1 MQSTSTTS
9 TTLTNSNNHTLE
21 RLRKN
26 DPSLTKLKLVHPPE
40 SYYAA
45 VSCEDDGACENTDNN
60 SSDDKNDMPFNDLLQ
75 CLREN
80 TTVTYVLL
88 ERQFVREL
96 SRADFASVLQAIGT
110 MASLQ
115 ELEIWSV
122 RVPLTELCQA
132 MAQAKRLTRLGFG
145 FVSFLGTPNNNH
157 QHDCNT
163 LDASALRHHPSL
175 QNVYVSDFRLSP
187 PLETSEDE
195 THRPTTDTAATAV
208 TNLDSFVEALST
220 CPKLNFVEMFQYQQE
235 DQPAMTSQ
243 GLARLVDSKSL
254 TQLTLRRMKLT
265 DELTNDLS
273 ERLTI
278 YNNIYDNKTKLKCL
292 NLAENQ
298 LGDDGVT
305 ALTSALVG
313 KHSLR
318 ELDVRKNDVTAR
330 GCVAAC
336 RALQANIGLEKL
348 TLACNSI
355 GDEGASKG
363 LAPLL
368 RVHPTLQTL
377 ELHRT
382 DLTDAG
388 CGPLVETLRGGS
400 ASTKTS
406 RLLHLDVSF
415 NDITEA
421 TYLCAADALR
431 DNHTLQSINLQVNRK
446 LKRSVVACQAL
457 VGMLRVN
464 TTLQQISTL
473 LRVRYEPQDYHKVE
487 ELLHDIQL
495 YLKLNQGG
503 RRRRLLQ
510 GQATLQDW
518 GTSLVSVKDD
528 LNGVYYL
535 MQANPALL
543 SRQFL
548 MNVTGKQ
555 LQQTPLLIDTV
566 TATATVLLSPLSA
579 PKAAIMAA

>member
-1 MQSTSTTS
+1 MQSATTA
-9 TTLTNSNNHTLE
+9 NSNNHTLE
-21 RLRKN
+21 RLRMN
-26 DPSLTKLKLVHPPE
+26 ETKLKLVHPPE
-40 SYYAA
+40 TYYAA
-45 VSCEDDGACENTDNN
+45 DDSARENTSNSGSSSDNN
-60 SSDDKNDMPFNDLLQ
+60 NNPGFDDLLG
-75 CLREN
+75 CLRQN

-88 ERQFVREL
+88 ERQFVRDL
-96 SRADFASVLQAIGT
+96 SRADFALVLQAIGR
-110 MASLQ
+110 MARLLEV
-115 ELEIWSV
+115 ELWSV

-132 MAQAKRLTRLGFG
+132 LAHATNLTRLGFG
-145 FVSFLGTPNNNH
+145 FVSFLATTHDNNH
-157 QHDCNT
+157 QHNHNT
-163 LDASALRHHPSL
+163 LDASALRCHPSL

-187 PLETSEDE
+187 PLETTSSEDE
-195 THRPTTDTAATAV
+195 IHRPTTATTAV

-220 CPKLNFVEMFQYQQE
+220 CPKLHFVEMFQYQQE

-243 GLARLVDSKSL
+243 GVARLIDSKSL

-265 DELTNDLS
+265 ADLTNDLS
-273 ERLTI
+273 KRLAM
-278 YNNIYDNKTKLKCL
+278 NKNKTKLKCL
-292 NLAENQ
+292 NLTENQ

-313 KHSLR
+313 THSLR
-318 ELDVRKNDVTAR
+318 DLDVRKNGLTAL
-330 GCVAAC
+330 GCIAAC
-336 RALQANIGLEKL
+336 QALQSNIGLEKL

-355 GDEGASKG
+355 GDKGASQG

-388 CGPLVETLRGGS
+388 CGPLVETLRG
-400 ASTKTS
+400 STSKMS

-421 TYLCAADALR
+421 TYLHTAEVLR
-431 DNHTLQSINLQVNRK
+431 DNNTLQSINLQVNRK
-446 LKRSVVACQAL
+446 LKQSVVSCQAL
-457 VGMLRVN
+457 LGMLRVN

-510 GQATLQDW
+510 GQATVQEW
-518 GTSLVSVKDD
+518 GSSLMSVQDD

-535 MQANPALL
+535 LQTNPALL

-548 MNVTGKQ
+548 MHRSGEQ
-555 LQQTPLLIDTV
+555 RR
-566 TATATVLLSPLSA
+566 
-579 PKAAIMAA
+579 